1 MYLCYSNHYQRGDI
15 MKFYEGPEELNNVIG
30 RYYVAGDSIVIFYLN
45 HGSEVILDYTGEQE
59 KEIRKIML
67 KQLQERNASID
78 LRPYVLQK
86 NFDTVVLTTLAGSYI
101 ANRIVFGNIE
111 TYLTI
116 GTIFGTVYLTNR
128 IFKKRAIINDVRK
141 ANLFLDMHEELQTPE
156 GAKAVE
162 ELNFDKI
169 FSKEL
174 NVNTLD
180 NFSYGEIKEVHKKLK
195 KVK

>member
-1 MYLCYSNHYQRGDI
+1 
-15 MKFYEGPEELNNVIG
+15 MKFYTGPEELSNVIKFYFTMG
-30 RYYVAGDSIVIFYLN
+30 SNMAVFYLDDRIEHIFN
-45 HGSEVILDYTGEQE
+45 YTEEQKQKVQE
-59 KEIRKIML
+59 TML
-67 KQLQERNASID
+67 KQLQERNESIN
-78 LRPYVLQK
+78 LRPYTLQK

-128 IFKKRAIINDVRK
+128 ILKKRAIINDVRK

-156 GAKAVE
+156 GKIAVE

-169 FSKEL
+169 YSEEL

-180 NFSYGEIKEVHKKLK
+180 RFSYGEVKEVHKKLK
-195 KVK
+195 RVK

>member
-156 GAKAVE
+156 GAKAIE

>member
-30 RYYVAGDSIVIFYLN
+30 RYYVAGDSMVIFYLN
-45 HGSEVILDYTGEQE
+45 HGSKVILNYTGEQE